1 MTADQII
8 NIEIAA
14 PATGVAENAQAV
26 IVGDEVG
33 EGGGHAPIIA
43 YGAR

>member
-1 MTADQII
+1 MALNERLYIKI
-8 NIEIAA
+8 NA
-14 PATGVAENAQAV
+14 PPTGVAEDAQAV

-33 EGGGHAPIIA
+33 EGGGRAPIIA